1 MPLSRLTRSAESTAK
16 SGIVHIGIG
25 AFHRGHQAWYTHNV
39 MQQQSGDWGII
50 GVSLRSNNVAKQLN
64 PQNGLFTL
72 VQQDESHLTAELI
85 TSISHV
91 LVAPESPSAVLQA
104 LSDASIKVVSLTITE
119 KGYCHKPASGQLN
132 FDHPDI
138 QHDLANSTE
147 PKTAIGYLV
156 YAMQYRIDNNIAP
169 FTVLS
174 CDNLPANGQLLQTLI
189 LSFAERLSSRLAET
203 IKKQYRF
210 PCSMVDRIVPAMEEQ
225 KRTAFCQVL
234 DYDDQAL
241 VITEP
246 FSQWVIE
253 DNFVNG
259 RPAWEQTGALLV
271 GSVHC
276 YESMKLQLLNG
287 SHSAI
292 AYIGY
297 LSGFTTVS
305 EAVGNKHFRQYIHE
319 LMLKE
324 LMPSLTIPNE
334 INVYEYCEQLL
345 SRFAN
350 IRLHH
355 ETRQIAMDGSQKLP
369 QRWFKALAYQ
379 IQHGLVCERLSFA
392 IANWIYYTSGKNLH
406 GESINVQDPIA
417 DKLSACFQTDI
428 PCWVKEVFSLPNL
441 FGETLCD
448 NVPVIQSVAYWL
460 CKLVDVKSPIELLDE
475 VQNKA
480 NM

>member
-1 MPLSRLTRSAESTAK
+1 MPLSRLTRSPESVAK
-16 SGIVHIGIG
+16 AGIVHIGIG
-25 AFHRGHQAWYTHNV
+25 AFHRGHQAWYTHKV

-50 GVSLRSNNVAKQLN
+50 GVSLRSDNVAKQLN
-64 PQNGLFTL
+64 PQNGLYTL
-72 VQQDESHLTAELI
+72 VQQDERHLKAELI

-91 LVAPESPSAVLQA
+91 LVAPESPLTVLQA
-104 LSDASIKVVSLTITE
+104 LSDASIKVVTLTITE

-132 FDHPDI
+132 FEHPDI

-147 PKTAIGYLV
+147 PKTAIGFLV
-156 YAMQYRIDNNIAP
+156 YAMKYRIENNIAP

-174 CDNLPANGQLLQTLI
+174 CDNLPANGLLLQNLI
-189 LSFAERLSSRLAET
+189 LSFAERISSRLADT
-203 IKKQYRF
+203 IQNQYCF

-225 KRTAFCQVL
+225 KRGAFCQVL
-234 DYDDQAL
+234 EHDDQAL

-253 DNFVNG
+253 DNFVHG
-259 RPAWEQTGALLV
+259 RPAWEQAGALLV

-305 EAVGNKHFRQYIHE
+305 EAVSNQYFRQYIHE

-369 QRWFKALAYQ
+369 QRWFKAFAYQ

-392 IANWIYYTSGKNLH
+392 IANWIYYTSGKDLQ
-406 GESINVQDPIA
+406 GEPIEVQDPIA
-417 DKLSACFQTDI
+417 DSLRACVQTNI
-428 PCWVKEVFSLPNL
+428 SSWANAIVSLPNL
-441 FGETLCD
+441 FGETLAD
-448 NVPVIQSVAYWL
+448 NTAVIDSIVYWL
-460 CKLVDVKSPIELLDE
+460 SKLVDVKSPMELLDE

-480 NM
+480 NT